1 MNKNVPK
8 LRFKDNNGID
18 YPVWE
23 TQRFY
28 EIILKAKLGG
38 NYENSGELTENPLIK
53 MGNLGRGRMIM
64 DKIEYITK
72 GSQVEETDLLN
83 EGDLLFNTRNTLDL
97 VGKVAIW
104 RSELKKAYYNSNL
117 LRLEFRKN
125 KVANNS
131 FMNYIFNSHNVLAQ
145 LKAIAIGTTSVAA
158 IYTRDLNNIKFS
170 LPCLEEQAKIANFLS
185 NVDNII
191 EEQEGKVKDLEQYKK
206 GMMQKIFKQEVRFK
220 DDNGID
226 YSAWEEKKLGEIT
239 DIGTGSNDLQDKDN
253 NGLYPFFVRSKNIER
268 INQYTFDGE
277 AILIPGD
284 GNIGQIYHYINGKFA
299 YHQRVYKISDF
310 KKGVLGK
317 YIYFYM
323 SKFFLKEALKNS
335 VKATVDSLRLPTLTG
350 MLIKLPCLEEQR
362 KIANFL
368 SNIDNIIEEEK
379 NKLEDLKLWKKGLL
393 QQMFV

>member
-1 MNKNVPK
+1 MEKRNVPK
-8 LRFKDNNGID
+8 LRFKGFEDEWKEYRLSDFSQKIIEKNKEFKVKNVISNSAKNGLIEQKEFFDKDIANKNNLDG
-18 YPVWE
+18 Y
-23 TQRFY
+23 Y
-28 EIILKAKLGG
+28 IIK
-38 NYENSGELTENPLIK
+38 
-53 MGNLGRGRMIM
+53 
-64 DKIEYITK
+64 
-72 GSQVEETDLLN
+72 
-83 EGDLLFNTRNTLDL
+83 EGDFVYNPRKSNEAPYGPINMYKIKRVGVVSPLYFCFRVSDNVNNNYLDEYFKSDKWYKYIYMNSDQGARYDR
-97 VGKVAIW
+97 VSIKD
-104 RSELKKAYYNSNL
+104 SEIMK
-117 LRLEFRKN
+117 
-125 KVANNS
+125 
-131 FMNYIFNSHNVLAQ
+131 M
-145 LKAIAIGTTSVAA
+145 
-158 IYTRDLNNIKFS
+158 NIKV
-170 LPCLEEQAKIANFLS
+170 PVIEEQTKIANFLS